1 MRLSY
6 GRVAASPAALKA
18 DWLGACR
25 EATEGLRAVLREHP
39 TSHERV
45 EETGERGGGGDQTL
59 VIDQAAEDRV
69 FAQLERLHDSGARFC
84 AVSEERGV
92 VDFGSQDVVVVIDP
106 IDGSMNA
113 KRGIPHVGMSIAVA
127 EGHTMADVVFGYVA
141 DLGTDDEWVA
151 RRGEGVL
158 HCGAPAAEPPPER
171 RKDGRLELVAIE
183 SADPRWI
190 APAIDGMR
198 EHVHRLRAFGSIA
211 ISLGQVASARVDGML
226 TLWRTRAVDCAAGQ
240 LIVRESG
247 GFVDFPGFP
256 DLSSPLDL
264 EPHGPLV
271 AARTELGLQQLASL
285 LEGDGR

>member
-1 MRLSY
+1 M
-6 GRVAASPAALKA
+6 ATSPAALQA

-25 EATEGLRAVLREHP
+25 RATQGLRDVLREHP

-59 VIDQAAEDRV
+59 VIDQAAEDGV
-69 FAQLERLHDSGARFC
+69 FRELQRLHDAGARFN

-92 VDFGSQDVVVVIDP
+92 VDFGSDDVTVVIDP

-113 KRGIPHVGMSIAVA
+113 KRGIPHVGISIAVA
-127 EGHTMADVVFGYVA
+127 DGTTMADVAFGYVA

-158 HCGAPAAEPPPER
+158 HNGRKAAEPPPER

-183 SADPRWI
+183 SADPQWI
-190 APAIDGMR
+190 APAIDGLQ

-211 ISLGQVASARVDGML
+211 ISLGQVACARVDGMV

-240 LIVRESG
+240 LVGRESG
-247 GFVDFPGFP
+247 GFVTFPGFP

-271 AARTELGLQQLASL
+271 AARTEPGLDELASL
-285 LEGDGR
+285 VDGRTTE

>member
-1 MRLSY
+1 M
-6 GRVAASPAALKA
+6 AASPTALEA

-25 EATEGLRAVLREHP
+25 RATDGLREVLEQHP

-59 VIDQAAEDRV
+59 VIDRAAEDGV
-69 FAQLERLHDSGARFC
+69 FRELERLHDAGARFS

-92 VDFGSQDVVVVIDP
+92 VDFGGDDVVVVIDP

-113 KRGIPHVGMSIAVA
+113 KRGIPHVGISIAVA
-127 EGHTMADVVFGYVA
+127 SGHTMADVAFGFVA
-141 DLGTDDEWVA
+141 DLGTGDEWVA
-151 RRGEGVL
+151 RLGEGVL
-158 HCGAPAAEPPPER
+158 HNGEPAAEPPPER
-171 RKDGRLELVAIE
+171 RDDGKLELVAIE
-183 SADPRWI
+183 SADPQWI
-190 APAIDGMR
+190 APAIDGLC

-211 ISLGQVASARVDGML
+211 ISLGQVAAARVDGMV

-240 LIVRESG
+240 LVVRESG

-271 AARTELGLQQLASL
+271 AARTRQGLEELASL
-285 LEGDGR
+285 VDGRADR